1 MRICSFLGIM
11 FLSILLF
18 SSQSAYALISSEE
31 LLKRLNELGDVIQ
44 KQQHE
49 IERLKN
55 ELMNQKKSIHDVRE
69 SQEKKIQE
77 AVEYEVKE
85 KEKAWWGDRIPKW
98 AKSIKVSGDLR
109 LRYEARFNCEERQ
122 IDGSEQDLPTR
133 DRYRI
138 RARLFFDGKINDEIS
153 AHFMICTN
161 QDKNREATTTN
172 QSFSDDFNDK
182 SIYLHRAYATYKP
195 QWFKGLEV
203 TAGKFKNTFLHT
215 DIMWDPDVNPEGIY
229 ERYQYNASDSFQPY
243 IHLGQMVVNEE
254 SKETDDAALYINQ
267 LGVDWKIGP
276 VKCTFAGSYYDW
288 SNLHNTKYLYNA
300 GYKGGGGNT
309 FIEDRNGNLQYL
321 YDYNLVE
328 ALSFLRFKIGAVP
341 TKLMFNYIVNKADN
355 VPGNADTAYFA
366 GFKLGREKKKGDCSF
381 FYKYA
386 HIEKDSVLGSMNDQ
400 DFYGANRKGHKLVF
414 RYMIFDKLR
423 FGTAFFYTDPIT
435 AWDPGSVTFG
445 KNKCREHEDRF
456 QTDFVFKF

>member
-1 MRICSFLGIM
+1 M

-288 SNLHNTKYLYNA
+288 SNLHNTKYLY
-300 GYKGGGGNT
+300 
-309 FIEDRNGNLQYL
+309 
-321 YDYNLVE
+321 
-328 ALSFLRFKIGAVP
+328 KI
-341 TKLMFNYIVNKADN
+341 
-355 VPGNADTAYFA
+355 
-366 GFKLGREKKKGDCSF
+366 
-381 FYKYA
+381 
-386 HIEKDSVLGSMNDQ
+386 
-400 DFYGANRKGHKLVF
+400 
-414 RYMIFDKLR
+414 
-423 FGTAFFYTDPIT
+423 
-435 AWDPGSVTFG
+435 
-445 KNKCREHEDRF
+445 
-456 QTDFVFKF
+456 